1 MEPSMKAR
9 LRKILLERGDLD
21 ISPDSLADD
30 ADLYDAGLSSLATV
44 NLLMAVEAEFDI
56 EIPDELLTRGLFQS
70 IDTLA
75 LTICRLQA
83 GPGPSSSPSLDR
95 TQSRLSATTV

>member
-75 LTICRLQA
+75 LTVSQLGH
-83 GPGPSSSPSLDR
+83 GPTLSPSSGLGKTPTERKS
-95 TQSRLSATTV
+95 TVV